1 MPKLITLDFETYY
14 DKEYGLKK
22 LTTEEYIR
30 DDRFETIGVAVKA
43 DGVTKWVSGTHEEIK
58 AFLDTYEMHKHFVLG
73 HNMRFDA
80 AILSW
85 HYNIHPLGLFDT
97 MSMGQILHGLTE
109 SVSLA
114 NLSKFYELGEKG
126 TEVLDALGKRRID
139 FTANEM
145 CAYAKYCIND
155 VELTYDLFCEM
166 KDKFTA
172 PEMKLLYTVP

>member
-22 LTTEEYIR
+22 FTTEEYIR
-30 DDRFETIGVAVKA
+30 SDMFEVIGVAVN
-43 DGVTKWVSGTHEEIK
+43 DGTTTYWNTGTHDEIK
-58 AFLDTYEMHKHFVLG
+58 TFLKGFDLEDSFVLG

-85 HYNIHPLGLFDT
+85 IFDIHPLGLFDT

-114 NLSKFYELGEKG
+114 NLSTFYGIGVKG
-126 TEVLDALGKRRID
+126 TEVGDALGKHRLD
-139 FTANEM
+139 FTSNEM
-145 CAYAKYCIND
+145 AS
-155 VELTYDLFCEM
+155 
-166 KDKFTA
+166 
-172 PEMKLLYTVP
+172 